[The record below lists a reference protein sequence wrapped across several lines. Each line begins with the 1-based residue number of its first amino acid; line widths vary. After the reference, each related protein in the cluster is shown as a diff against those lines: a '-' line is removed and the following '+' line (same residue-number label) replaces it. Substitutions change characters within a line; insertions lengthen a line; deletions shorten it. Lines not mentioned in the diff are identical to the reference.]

1 MKTGPPSNPRREVE
15 LLVWAL
21 APLALSY
28 VSEAPELRGA
38 TTVLLDLEPRC
49 RDPEKVAKACR
60 GLREA
65 MVKSGIHLR
74 PDLLDHRTAVETM
87 REAMGS
93 SADAEQTVRE
103 IRALLDRR
111 PPPSPVRGEKR
122 APPSTPTRVPSS
134 TPLLFQLSSPLSTN
148 GRYTSL
154 LDVSRACRLLG
165 IVRSCVY
172 LERYGEDP
180 RLVKNLY
187 GVAAVGREWR
197 KLPTPEAGTKFEAL
211 VNLSYDEDGDQI
223 PGTTP

>member
-1 MKTGPPSNPRREVE
+1 
-15 LLVWAL
+15 
-21 APLALSY
+21 
-28 VSEAPELRGA
+28 
-38 TTVLLDLEPRC
+38 
-49 RDPEKVAKACR
+49 
-60 GLREA
+60 A